1 MKVTGRGRRPATG
14 HGDRKQGELGGGGLK
29 TKGNDACVTMLQ

>member
-14 HGDRKQGELGGGGLK
+14 HGDRKQGELGGGAK
-29 TKGNDACVTMLQ
+29 NKG